1 MKQDPEDSPYL
12 VAVAVG
18 AADEMEAL
26 VKIGCDLAAAHQG
39 RLSILSV
46 TASGQKPDWLDIPSV
61 CTASMGVDDAPVTV
75 LAGDDAGTKILSAIR
90 DEPPDLLLMGWR
102 GKPGKGRYMLGKT
115 LDHVFGQAP
124 CNVAVVRL
132 DEDGSLPEGTLRDA
146 RRILVPVGGGPNAG
160 LALELAL
167 VIAPHAEITALSVA
181 RNSMGDLGL
190 SLSRENLAGELS
202 SWPDRTRI
210 KSRVVQSRTII
221 QGILDEAEEGY
232 DWVMLG
238 ASGESYLDR
247 VLFGNVPQKVAAA
260 SPIPVIVVRRREGQ
274 VDALLHEVGWRVAH
288 LLPSLDREQQ
298 IEVYKSIRSSAR
310 PSIDFYIMMG
320 LASAIATF
328 GLQQNSVAVIIG
340 AMLVA
345 PLMAAIFGLSLG
357 IVRGDLRLLKRAISA
372 VLRGVLLAVVVSI
385 LIAVIAPTSMPQSE
399 ILARTRPSLLDL
411 GVALASGAAGAY
423 AVCRKDVSAAL
434 PGVAIAAALVPPL
447 ATAGIG
453 VALVRGEIAV
463 GAMLLFSTNL
473 VAIIAAG
480 GLVFLWLGFRP
491 VGGQK
496 SRARIFQRG
505 ALGTGAL
512 LLAVTIPLGILTA
525 QTVRE
530 AALDR
535 ALDRAIR
542 SEVASMR
549 GVEFSG
555 WEQLEDGG
563 ETIQLEVRVRSR
575 RTVTHQEVVELQE
588 RVAGEVQR
596 PIALLLTVIPTTRLD
611 PKTPPTPTPTP
622 AGAPIPAVLATPP
635 ADSGEPS
642 N

>member
-1 MKQDPEDSPYL
+1 MKQDPEDTPYR
-12 VAVAVG
+12 VAVAIG
-18 AADEMEAL
+18 AKDELDAL
-26 VKIGCDLAAAHQG
+26 IRIGCDLAAAHEG

-46 TASGQKPDWLDIPSV
+46 TASGQKPDWLDIPDG
-61 CTASMGVDDAPVTV
+61 CTASMGVEEASVTV
-75 LAGDDAGTKILSAIR
+75 LAGSDAGTEILRAIH

-102 GKPGKGRYMLGKT
+102 GQPGKGRYLLGRT

-124 CNVAVVRL
+124 CDIAVVRL
-132 DEDGSLPEGTLRDA
+132 DKDGGLPEGSLRDA
-146 RRILVPVGGGPNAG
+146 SRILIPVGGGPNAG

-167 VIAPHAEITALSVA
+167 AVARQAEITALSIA
-181 RNSMGDLGL
+181 RHSMGDVGL
-190 SLSRENLAGELS
+190 SLSRENLSKELS
-202 SWPDRTRI
+202 SWPGEDRLE
-210 KSRVVQSRTII
+210 SRVVQAQTVI

-232 DWVMLG
+232 EWVMMG
-238 ASGESYLDR
+238 ASDESYLDR

-260 SPIPVIVVRRREGQ
+260 SPVPVIVVRRQEGQ
-274 VDALLHEVGWRVAH
+274 VDALLHEVGWRMAH

-298 IEVYKSIRSSAR
+298 IDVYKSIRSSAR
-310 PSIDFYIMMG
+310 PSVDFYIMMA
-320 LASAIATF
+320 LAAAIATF
-328 GLQQNSVAVIIG
+328 GLLQDSAAVIIG

-357 IVRGDLRLLKRAISA
+357 IVRGDLRLLKRGTTAI
-372 VLRGVLLAVVVSI
+372 LRGVLLS
-385 LIAVIAPTSMPQSE
+385 VIAAIAIALITPNATPQSE

-423 AVCRKDVSAAL
+423 AVCRKEVSAAL

-453 VALVRGEIAV
+453 VALREGEIAV

-496 SRARIFQRG
+496 TRAQIFQRG
-505 ALGTGAL
+505 ALGTGFL
-512 LLAVTIPLGILTA
+512 LLAVTVPLGILTA

-530 AALDR
+530 SALNR

-542 SEVASMR
+542 FEVAAMR
-549 GVEFSG
+549 GVELSD
-555 WEQLEDGG
+555 WVQLEDGG
-563 ETIQLEVRVRSR
+563 DTINIEVRVRSR
-575 RTVTHQEVVELQE
+575 RTVTHQEVVDLQE
-588 RVAGEVQR
+588 RLAGEVQR

-611 PKTPPTPTPTP
+611 PLTPPTPTPTP
-622 AGAPIPAVLATPP
+622 ISTVFPAVLMTPP
-635 ADSGEPS
+635 ADSGD
-642 N
+642 